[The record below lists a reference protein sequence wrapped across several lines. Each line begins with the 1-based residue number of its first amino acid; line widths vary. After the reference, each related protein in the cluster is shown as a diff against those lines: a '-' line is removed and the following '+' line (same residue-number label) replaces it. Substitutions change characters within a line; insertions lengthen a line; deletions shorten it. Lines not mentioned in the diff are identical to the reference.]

1 MLRIATDANKN
12 RLLDA
17 IATTGNLKRACEQ
30 TGISAANHYS
40 WLKRDPA
47 YAAAYEDAAMEAADL
62 LEAEAF
68 RRGHDGVDEP
78 IFYQGE
84 ECGTVRK
91 YSDGLLTL
99 LLKARRPTVFGDK
112 IKQEIT
118 GKDGEPLNGYDLT
131 KLPAEKLEA
140 LKQILREAASNEPDA
155 DPGAR

>member
-40 WLKRDPA
+40 WIKRDPA
-47 YAAAYEDAAMEAADL
+47 YAAAYEDAANEAADM

-68 RRGHDGVDEP
+68 RRGHDGVDKP
-78 IFYQGE
+78 VFYQGA
-84 ECGTVRK
+84 ECGAVRE

-112 IKQEIT
+112 IKQEIIE
-118 GKDGEPLNGYDLT
+118 KHELQDIDLSKAT
-131 KLPAEKLEA
+131 PEELDTIEA
-140 LKQILREAASNEPDA
+140 ILKRLKVGTDTSAY
-155 DPGAR
+155 

>member
-30 TGISAANHYS
+30 TGISAGSHYS

-47 YAAAYEDAAMEAADL
+47 YAAAYEDAANEAADM

-68 RRGHDGVDEP
+68 RRGHDGVDKP
-78 IFYQGE
+78 VFYQGE
-84 ECGTVRK
+84 ECGYVRE

-118 GKDGEPLNGYDLT
+118 EKHELQDIDLSKLSGEELDT
-131 KLPAEKLEA
+131 IEA
-140 LKQILREAASNEPDA
+140 LLKKASNGTDTS
-155 DPGAR
+155 AR